1 MPTQWRIWSLL
12 SCWKEIE
19 SNLPRESL
27 SFEFMRW
34 GNTPSALSHSFIFL
48 NQNTYFLCTLHYLLE
63 WRILSLINAFSSLIV
78 HYFVIVLLHD
88 LPGKSSVT
96 ELPCIVYFPYLN
108 HCFSQ
113 WVYWS
118 IDFVFVDVESIFS
131 AENVHNGEQIL
142 ACSTN
147 YKARLADTAS

>member
-27 SFEFMRW
+27 NLWDEAIL
-34 GNTPSALSHSFIFL
+34 PLPCLIHSFFW
-48 NQNTYFLCTLHYLLE
+48 TKTFLCTLHYLLE
-63 WRILSLINAFSSLIV
+63 WRILSLINGFSSLIV

-108 HCFSQ
+108 RCFSQ

-142 ACSTN
+142 ARSTN

>member
-34 GNTPSALSHSFIFL
+34 GNTPSALSHSFIFW
-48 NQNTYFLCTLHYLLE
+48 TKKFLCTLHYLLE
-63 WRILSLINAFSSLIV
+63 WRILSLINGFSSLIV

-108 HCFSQ
+108 RCFSQ

-131 AENVHNGEQIL
+131 AENVHNGEQVL

>member
-1 MPTQWRIWSLL
+1 MHFALL
-12 SCWKEIE
+12 TWVKD
-19 SNLPRESL
+19 
-27 SFEFMRW
+27 
-34 GNTPSALSHSFIFL
+34 ALI
-48 NQNTYFLCTLHYLLE
+48 
-63 WRILSLINAFSSLIV
+63 SLINGFSSLIV

-108 HCFSQ
+108 RCFSQ

>member
-48 NQNTYFLCTLHYLLE
+48 IKTFLCTLHYLLE
-63 WRILSLINAFSSLIV
+63 WRILSLINGFSSLIV

-108 HCFSQ
+108 RCFSQ

>member
-34 GNTPSALSHSFIFL
+34 GNTPSTLSHSFIFL
-48 NQNTYFLCTLHYLLE
+48 NQTFLCTLHYLLK
-63 WRILSLINAFSSLIV
+63 WRILSLINGFSSLIV

-108 HCFSQ
+108 RCFSQ

-147 YKARLADTAS
+147 YKGRLADTAS